1 MRFDVKPGQLTSLP
15 PMLFLPIALKLTS
28 KLSPFFARV
37 RMIQCVA
44 VSWGFKGNS
53 MKLNAGIRIL
63 HVMCAFALFA
73 SPPGAVVAQNTPP
86 VVPTNIPASPAV
98 VPESAV
104 MPPVVIPP
112 VIKPPVVAPAPK
124 PVPKKGPVDRLK
136 PGQYVWIPQ
145 DRYDG
150 PMKIVIVLDTQRV
163 YVFQNDKLI
172 GFSTISSGKKGKE
185 TPIGA
190 FNILQKKIDHKS
202 NLYSNAPMPYMQ
214 RLTWDGIA
222 IHGGYLPGYPASH
235 GCIRLPLPFAK
246 SLFAVTQLDQEVVV
260 LKDTATPVKRSPPKP
275 VPTDEPAPSPLT
287 DDPLANPSAT
297 TPSSPPKP
305 DVRP

>member
-1 MRFDVKPGQLTSLP
+1 M
-15 PMLFLPIALKLTS
+15 
-28 KLSPFFARV
+28 
-37 RMIQCVA
+37 QCFA

-53 MKLNAGIRIL
+53 MKLNADIRIW

-73 SPPGAVVAQNTPP
+73 SAPGSVVAQNTAPA
-86 VVPTNIPASPAV
+86 VPTNIPAGPAV
-98 VPESAV
+98 VPESALP
-104 MPPVVIPP
+104 PPVVAPP
-112 VIKPPVVAPAPK
+112 EIKPPVVAPAPK

-145 DRYDG
+145 DRYEG

-172 GFSTISSGKKGKE
+172 GFSTISSGKQGKE

-190 FNILQKKIDHKS
+190 FNILQKNIDHKS

-246 SLFAVTQLDQEVVV
+246 ALFAVTKLDQEVVI
-260 LKDTATPVKRSPPKP
+260 LKDTSTPVKRAPPTPEPTVDPAP
-275 VPTDEPAPSPLT
+275 VPMTGDTLADPSGTP
-287 DDPLANPSAT
+287 
-297 TPSSPPKP
+297 PSSPPKP
-305 DVRP
+305 GVRP

>member
-1 MRFDVKPGQLTSLP
+1 M
-15 PMLFLPIALKLTS
+15 
-28 KLSPFFARV
+28 
-37 RMIQCVA
+37 QCVA
-44 VSWGFKGNS
+44 VFSEFKGNY

-63 HVMCAFALFA
+63 HFICALALFA
-73 SPPGAVVAQNTPP
+73 SPPGAVFAQNTAPAA
-86 VVPTNIPASPAV
+86 PTNIPASPPL
-98 VPESAV
+98 VPESPATQPAV
-104 MPPVVIPP
+104 APP
-112 VIKPPVVAPAPK
+112 VITPPDVAPAPK
-124 PVPKKGPVDRLK
+124 AVPKKGPVDTLK
-136 PGQYVWIPQ
+136 PGQFVWIAQ

-150 PMKIVIVLDTQRV
+150 PMKIVVVLDTQRV

-190 FNILQKKIDHKS
+190 FNILQKNVDHKS

-246 SLFAVTQLDQEVVV
+246 SLFAVTKLDQEVVV
-260 LKDTATPVKRSPPKP
+260 LKDTSTPVKRAPPKP
-275 VPTDEPAPSPLT
+275 EPTVDPAPVPMTS
-287 DDPLANPSAT
+287 DPLADPSDT
-297 TPSSPPKP
+297 PPSSASKP